1 MTVTIISN
9 TNLSIIEDTI
19 ESWIVAASVLP
30 DVLDSDGN
38 ILPKVRRE
46 GYGMER
52 KRPYASMDIIS
63 QVSPG
68 QPDETKVLFND
79 AGTDKYKSTF
89 DELTVWTTQISFFSD
104 SFNEDGSAVSSVA
117 RHYAQR
123 LVNNW
128 KTQPIRNI
136 LDAQGIAV
144 HPINETIRGNILP
157 AVDDDKYIQQAIVEY
172 QFSFV
177 DQTDVVDTDYFL
189 SIVTPTEDNGGLIFS
204 EGS

>member
-1 MTVTIISN
+1 MTTIITSN
-9 TNLSIIEDTI
+9 TNLSVIEDTI
-19 ESWIVAASVLP
+19 EAWIIAASVLP
-30 DVLDSDGN
+30 DVLDEDSN
-38 ILPKVRRE
+38 VLPKVRWS
-46 GYGMER
+46 GYDTER
-52 KRPYASMDIIS
+52 KRPYASVDIIS

-68 QPDETKVLFND
+68 QPDETNALFDD

-89 DELTVWTTQISFFSD
+89 DELTIWGVQISFFSD
-104 SFNEDGSAVSSVA
+104 SIDSDGAAIRTVA

-128 KTQPIRNI
+128 KTLPIRNI

-172 QFSFV
+172 QFSFI

-189 SIVTPTEDNGGLIFS
+189 SITTPTEANGGITFS